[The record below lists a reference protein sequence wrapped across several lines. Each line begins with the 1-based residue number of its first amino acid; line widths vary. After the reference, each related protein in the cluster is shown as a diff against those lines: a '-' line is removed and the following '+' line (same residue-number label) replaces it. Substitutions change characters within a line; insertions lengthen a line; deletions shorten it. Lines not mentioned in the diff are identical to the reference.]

1 MDPLTEPHLGPTFSP
16 AFLQFCLKGCLVSL
30 CRTLLCLQ
38 NEAADSSQMWPI
50 WRQQPIT
57 TEQKLLRDLKWLQ
70 LPWMMGFGQ
79 TALLFNNSLPH
90 LDPLCQVHSPE
101 LKLCF
106 IEAAICSCLFERQD
120 YIEGVL
126 GKQAAKEAWGSTSLA
141 LKGQGRVT

>member
-16 AFLQFCLKGCLVSL
+16 AFLQFGLKGCLVSL

-38 NEAADSSQMWPI
+38 NEAVARM
-50 WRQQPIT
+50 
-57 TEQKLLRDLKWLQ
+57 KAAAHNLRAAAAQ
-70 LPWMMGFGQ
+70 RPEETPATCMMGFGQ

-90 LDPLCQVHSPE
+90 LDPLGQVHSPE

-106 IEAAICSCLFERQD
+106 IEAAIRSCLFERQD

-126 GKQAAKEAWGSTSLA
+126 GKQAAKEA
-141 LKGQGRVT
+141 